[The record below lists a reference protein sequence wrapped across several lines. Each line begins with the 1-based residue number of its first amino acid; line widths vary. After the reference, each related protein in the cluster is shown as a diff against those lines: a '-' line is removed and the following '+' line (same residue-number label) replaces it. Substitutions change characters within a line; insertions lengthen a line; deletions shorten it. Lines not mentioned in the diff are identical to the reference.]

1 MASQH
6 PVDTPVS
13 PTPQQTAPPQK
24 MIWSEERD
32 RIIIDNRG
40 RLSASLIADMIGH
53 GCTRSA
59 VIGRARRLG
68 LKRLTRRDPE
78 RSIRPRA
85 LKLWQIVQNPQ
96 FPAMPDVAPV
106 VDTLIPFEQRKTLLT
121 LGPNDCHWPVGDPQA
136 EDFFFCGAERSGPAS
151 YCAAHLQR
159 ALKPPRDPS
168 DAKNVTRNFNTLP
181 VRAFGPGAAPADG
194 WLRDTAA

>member
-40 RLSASLIADMIGH
+40 RLSASLIADLIGH

-96 FPAMPDVAPV
+96 FPPIPDVAPV
-106 VDTLIPFEQRKTLLT
+106 VDTLIPFEQ
-121 LGPNDCHWPVGDPQA
+121 
-136 EDFFFCGAERSGPAS
+136 
-151 YCAAHLQR
+151 
-159 ALKPPRDPS
+159 
-168 DAKNVTRNFNTLP
+168 
-181 VRAFGPGAAPADG
+181 
-194 WLRDTAA
+194 